1 MSLDD
6 WFSVQKTEM
15 HADESVLLSKCSEC
29 SECSECW
36 ALVRVDDGEFHQR
49 WHEQL
54 ADRLAEQ

>member
-15 HADESVLLSKCSEC
+15 HADESVLLSK
-29 SECSECW
+29 CSECW